1 MVRDMNIE
9 RLMRISPINPLGMEY
24 SDEWYL
30 AAIQEGR
37 AQLLEPQVVAN
48 LCRNLDAVDLS
59 VSELKAALISAPGY
73 FTVNL
78 TNWDATEDAAVAS
91 YFARILIAGK
101 SGAYGLP
108 QERASADA

>member
-1 MVRDMNIE
+1 MVSRMNID
-9 RLMRISPINPLGMEY
+9 RLMRISPINPLGIAY

-37 AQLLEPQVVAN
+37 DQLLELQVVAN
-48 LCRNLDAVDLS
+48 LCRNLDSVDLS
-59 VSELKAALISAPGY
+59 VAELKAALISAPGY

-91 YFARILIAGK
+91 YFARILLAGK

-108 QERASADA
+108 QARAANAD